1 MARIRSIKPG
11 FFRNEDLGELSPWH
25 RLAFAGLWCEAD
37 KAGRLEDRPK
47 RLKANIFP
55 YDDVDLEAI
64 LRDLVAAGFVR
75 RYVVDGQACLQV
87 VHWTE
92 HQRPR
97 DDEPESRLPPPPG
110 DGDAPPSRDSDE
122 SVTPKTR
129 PRPVAVNGASLGSA
143 LGSGILG
150 TESTHTPRA
159 REAAAP
165 PEAERAQG
173 DHRAH
178 VACGAA
184 CVPRFLHEEFVAAV
198 GDRAAPQSADAWLLD
213 RYAEDLAA
221 LAAGTLERD
230 QAPVAWWRARC
241 YDVWLGGRGQGRGR
255 QPPRNRAPAAGGISC
270 PHHPPCATVSACIT
284 RTLAEGREQGS
295 GHVTMREAVAS

>member
-11 FFRNEDLGELSPWH
+11 FFRNEDLGALSPWH

-64 LRDLVAAGFVR
+64 LRDLVDAGFLR

-97 DDEPESRLPPPPG
+97 DDEPESRLPLPPD
-110 DGDAPPSRDSDE
+110 DGEAPPRRNSDRP
-122 SVTPKTR
+122 VTVQTR
-129 PRPVAVNGASLGSA
+129 PRPVAVTVPSLGSA

-150 TESTHTPRA
+150 TGSTHTPRV

-165 PEAERAQG
+165 PEAERAAG

-178 VACGAA
+178 IACGAA
-184 CVPRFLHEEFVAAV
+184 CVPRFLHEEFIAAV
-198 GDRAAPQSADAWLLD
+198 GDRAAPQSADAWLRD

-221 LAAGTLERD
+221 LDAGTLVRD

-241 YDVWLGGRGQGRGR
+241 YDVWLGGYGQSRGR
-255 QPPRNRAPAAGGISC
+255 QPPRNRAPATGGTGC
-270 PHHPPCATVSACIT
+270 PHDPPCATVSACIT
-284 RTLAEGREQGS
+284 RTLAEGRGQGT
-295 GHVTMREAVAS
+295 GDVTTREAVAS